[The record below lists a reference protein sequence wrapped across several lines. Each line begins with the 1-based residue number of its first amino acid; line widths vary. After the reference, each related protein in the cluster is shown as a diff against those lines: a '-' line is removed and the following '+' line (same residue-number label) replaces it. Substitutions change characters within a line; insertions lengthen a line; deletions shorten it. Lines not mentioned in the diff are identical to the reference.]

1 MTDIYDF
8 RDEVFKTYKKEWT
21 IIFNAIWKYVEVKQ
35 KMRPINDFYRLFK
48 KNIPSLWNKCS
59 NTIIND
65 FIFRA
70 SQISHH
76 ELIYL
81 PSKNSFT

>member
-8 RDEVFKTYKKEWT
+8 RDEVFKTYKKEWS
-21 IIFNAIWKYVEVKQ
+21 IIFKAIWKYVEVKQ
-35 KMRPINDFYRLFK
+35 NTLSTEEFYTFFRK
-48 KNIPSLWNKCS
+48 HAPYLWEKCS
-59 NTIIND
+59 DTIICD
-65 FIFRA
+65 FILRA

-81 PSKNSFT
+81 HSKN

>member
-21 IIFNAIWKYVEVKQ
+21 IIFNAIWNYVEVKQ
-35 KMRPINDFYRLFK
+35 KVRPV
-48 KNIPSLWNKCS
+48 
-59 NTIIND
+59 ND